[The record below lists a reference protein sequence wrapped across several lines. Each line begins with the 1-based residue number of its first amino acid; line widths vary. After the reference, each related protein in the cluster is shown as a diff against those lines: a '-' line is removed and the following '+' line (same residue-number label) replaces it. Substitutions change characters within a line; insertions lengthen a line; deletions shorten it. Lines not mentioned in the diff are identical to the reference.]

1 MQESLTVARPY
12 AEAAFNYSHSESQSG
27 DWMHM
32 LSCLCD
38 ALKEPS
44 LNSLVGNP
52 KVADDILLSILV
64 EVLGTDL
71 SKQQINFLSLLVEAK
86 RLGVVPQILQLFSAL
101 NAESEGVVTAMI
113 TSAYELSASEQE
125 KLKTL
130 IGARYSK
137 SCNLETRVDLGLI
150 GGAIIKIGDSVI
162 DLSLRGRLAHMESKI
177 I

>member
-12 AEAAFNYSHSESQSG
+12 AEAAFNYSHPENYSG

-32 LSCLCD
+32 LSRLCD

-44 LNSLVGNP
+44 LSNLVGNP
-52 KVADDILLSILV
+52 KVADETLLSILV
-64 EVLGTDL
+64 EVLGKDL
-71 SKQQINFLSLLVEAK
+71 TKQQINFLSLLVIAK

-101 NAESEGVVTAMI
+101 NADSEGIVSATI
-113 TSAYELSASEQE
+113 TSAYELSVPEQE
-125 KLKTL
+125 KLKAA
-130 IGARYSK
+130 IGARYNK

-150 GGAIIKIGDSVI
+150 GGAIIKVGDSVI
-162 DLSLRGRLAHMESKI
+162 DLSLRGRLAHMENKI

>member
-12 AEAAFNYSHSESQSG
+12 AEAAFNYSYPDNSSD
-27 DWMHM
+27 DWIHM
-32 LSCLCD
+32 LVCLCD

-44 LNSLVGNP
+44 LSNLVGNP
-52 KVADDILLSILV
+52 KVADEALLSILV
-64 EVLGTDL
+64 EVLGKDL
-71 SKQQINFLSLLVEAK
+71 TKQQINFLRMLIGAK
-86 RLGVVPQILQLFSAL
+86 RLGVAPQILQLFSAL
-101 NAESEGVVTAMI
+101 NAESEGVVSATI
-113 TSAYELSASEQE
+113 TSAYELSVPEQE
-125 KLKTL
+125 KLKAA
-130 IGARYSK
+130 IGARYNK